1 MAGWRA
7 TRFQQRKLDA
17 AFARAD
23 REAALRKQ
31 GGKCA
36 YCLSRLTL
44 KTATR
49 DHIIPRS
56 AGGLDHR
63 NNIVAACE
71 PCNKLKGST
80 PLALFLRMI
89 SRPRPGEPMKYRL
102 VWFSRQIEKRL
113 DVMEKRVMRSV
124 GRR

>member
-1 MAGWRA
+1 MAGWRN
-7 TRFQQRKLDA
+7 TKFQQRKLDA

-23 REAALRKQ
+23 RESALRKQ
-31 GGKCA
+31 DGKCA

-44 KTATR
+44 KTVTR
-49 DHIIPRS
+49 DHVIPRS
-56 AGGLDHR
+56 AGGLDRR
-63 NNIVAACE
+63 NNIVASCE

-80 PLALFLRMI
+80 SFEVFMRLITA
-89 SRPRPGEPMKYRL
+89 PRTGDPIKYRL